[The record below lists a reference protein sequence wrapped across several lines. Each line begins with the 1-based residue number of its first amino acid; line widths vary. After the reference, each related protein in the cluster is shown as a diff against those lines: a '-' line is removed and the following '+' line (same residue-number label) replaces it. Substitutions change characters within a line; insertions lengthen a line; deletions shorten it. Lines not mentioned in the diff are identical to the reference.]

1 MLSSTPAPSCAQRK
15 CISTF
20 GYRTGQGD
28 VVPLDADDPAAEQA
42 ARLRYKLQC
51 LEELH
56 AKGLLNEK
64 SFRVKRDRVNAAAPK
79 PSPSRDAPSSGAG
92 PLSPADAGSSLPR
105 TRGPLS
111 RGRGVLSLSRGRTPA
126 FGSSQVQGRNAA
138 LISPRVREHD
148 PTTEEVDFVLSQADA
163 NHDNKIEKS
172 ECLAALGLWLQILKD
187 DPSGGDGRP
196 GHDRKSGACVLS

>member
-1 MLSSTPAPSCAQRK
+1 MLRSTPAPSCAQRK

-79 PSPSRDAPSSGAG
+79 TSPESRRPVFRR
-92 PLSPADAGSSLPR
+92 GS
-105 TRGPLS
+105 PLS
-111 RGRGVLSLSRGRTPA
+111 RGRGVLSLSRGRAPA